1 MPTALKYVG
10 NKGRQ
15 VSLDNIAPH
24 YLYSVEQTRQ
34 LDRLAI
40 HQFGIAGIELM
51 RRAGSACFEIV
62 QQQWHSSRHLTVFCG
77 AGNNAGDG
85 YVIARLAL
93 AKAWTVTVYSLIEP
107 GKLKHDA
114 KTAFEDFA
122 AAGVDVLQFH
132 PDIEL
137 TDTLVVDALLGT
149 GLDRAVTGDFKTA
162 VNLINRAQCPVVAVD
177 IPSGL
182 QGDSG
187 SVMGCAVKA
196 DVTVTFIAR
205 KAGLFTADA
214 AEYCGR
220 IYYAS
225 LNIPHAVFDGVTPF
239 ARLIA
244 PPALAARART
254 SHKGQHGHVL
264 LIGGDCGYM
273 GAIRLAAEAAL
284 RTGAGLVSVATR
296 ADHSHLIN
304 AGRFEIMSHGVE
316 QAEELTP
323 LLEKA
328 TVIVIGP
335 GLGLS
340 DWAKS
345 LWQQARLSGRPMV
358 VDADA
363 LNLLSQNPHQNN
375 NWILTP
381 HPGEAARL
389 LATDTNTIQH
399 NRFEAASRLFQRY
412 AGVCVLKGAGSLIA
426 SEHGVAVNTT
436 GNPGMA
442 SGGMG
447 DVLAGM
453 IGALLGQGLSL
464 IDAAET
470 AVYTHG
476 LAADRAA
483 QEGGERGLLAGD
495 LLPHIR
501 ALLN

>member
-1 MPTALKYVG
+1 M
-10 NKGRQ
+10 
-15 VSLDNIAPH
+15 DNTKPQN
-24 YLYSVEQTRQ
+24 LYSVEQTRQ

-51 RRAGSACFEIV
+51 RRAGTACFEIL
-62 QQQWHSSRHLTVFCG
+62 QQQWPSAQHITVFCG

-93 AKAWTVTVYSLIEP
+93 AKGCSVTVYSLIDP
-107 GKLKHDA
+107 SALKQDA
-114 KTAFEDFA
+114 KTAFEDYV
-122 AAGVDVLQFH
+122 AAGGAVLQFH

-137 TDTLVVDALLGT
+137 ADTLVVDALLGT
-149 GLDRAVTGDFKTA
+149 GLARSVAGDFKTA
-162 VNLINRAQCPVVAVD
+162 IDMINMAQCPVLAVD
-177 IPSGL
+177 IPSGV
-182 QGDSG
+182 QGDTG
-187 SVMGCAVKA
+187 CVMGCAVKA
-196 DVTVTFIAR
+196 DVTVTFIAL

-214 AEYCGR
+214 ADYCGR
-220 IYYAS
+220 IHYAS
-225 LNIPHAVFDGVTPF
+225 LNIPQAVFDDMEPF

-244 PPALAARART
+244 PPALASRPRT

-284 RTGAGLVSVATR
+284 RAGAGLVSVATR

-304 AGRFEIMSHGVE
+304 SGRFEIMSHAVE
-316 QAEELTP
+316 QAEDLAP

-340 DWAKS
+340 EWAKS
-345 LWQQARLSGRPMV
+345 LWQKALLSGRPMV

-363 LNLLSQNPHQNN
+363 LNLLSQNPHQNS
-375 NWILTP
+375 NWVLTP

-389 LATDTNTIQH
+389 LATDTSTIQQ
-399 NRFEAASRLFQRY
+399 NRFEAVSRLFQRY

-426 SEHGVAVNTT
+426 SEHRLAVNST

-447 DVLAGM
+447 DILAG
-453 IGALLGQGLSL
+453 ITGALLGQGLSVVE
-464 IDAAET
+464 AAET

-476 LAADRAA
+476 LAADRAV
-483 QEGGERGLLAGD
+483 QEDGERGLLAGD
-495 LLPHIR
+495 LLPYVR